1 MTPQTFFIDTPQ
13 KRDRAVKWLAQI
25 PLEGTIE
32 LSVKP
37 YKPTRSQLQNRR
49 YWLILQ
55 KIKEVTGHETD
66 ELHEIFKQKFLG
78 MQTAEIAG
86 REVTHQRSSARL
98 KTSEFAEYMERV
110 ESWAIETLGVWLE

>member
-25 PLEGTIE
+25 PLDGTIE

-37 YKPTRSQLQNRR
+37 YRPTRSQLQNRR

-55 KIKEVTGHETD
+55 KIKEVSGHETD
-66 ELHEIFKQKFLG
+66 ELHEIFKSKFLG
-78 MQTAEIAG
+78 VQTSDLSGETI
-86 REVTHQRSSARL
+86 THQRSSTRL
-98 KTSEFAEYMERV
+98 TTAEFAQYMERV
-110 ESWAIETLGVWLE
+110 EEFAISNLGVWLE

>member
-1 MTPQTFFIDTPQ
+1 MTPQTFLIDSPE
-13 KRDRAVKWLAQI
+13 KRDLAVQWLSRI
-25 PLEGTIE
+25 PIE
-32 LSVKP
+32 DVIEVSVRP

-66 ELHEIFKQKFLG
+66 ELHEIFKSKFLG
-78 MQTAEIAG
+78 VQTSEIAG

-110 ESWAIETLGVWLE
+110 ESWAIEHLGVWLE